1 LGKKSLEKTNPFG
14 ISDADAIIRAADD
27 ALVVNVVVASRRR
40 RAAVRTL
47 PLLLP
52 LLLLAL
58 DATQRT
64 E

>member
-27 ALVVNVVVASRRR
+27 ELVVNVVVASRRR